1 MSDATLSLKQ
11 RLGGRSLYLVGM
23 MGSGKT
29 STGRPLAEQLGY
41 GFVDADAV
49 IEQAA
54 GCSIPE
60 IFERDGEAGFRALES
75 QVLNAIGQRHSLV
88 VATGGGVVTQ
98 QENWGLLHS
107 GIVVWLDVVPEQLMQ
122 RLRADSTV
130 RPLLQTDDPDA
141 ALNALLN
148 QRRPLYA
155 EADLTVVINQETPLA
170 VADGIL
176 QLLPS
181 LLKDPTQRRTDCVQ
195 AVGGSNR
202 TANHCNVIPGLISR
216 SQAVSINRCAAAS
229 KSG

>member
-1 MSDATLSLKQ
+1 MLDPTPSLKQ

-75 QVLNAIGQRHSLV
+75 QVLNAISQRHSLV

-107 GIVVWLDVVPEQLMQ
+107 GIVIWLDVVPEQLMQ
-122 RLRADSTV
+122 RLKADSTV

-148 QRRPLYA
+148 RRRPLYA
-155 EADLTVVINQETPLA
+155 EADLTVVIDQETPDA

-181 LLKDPTQRRTDCVQ
+181 LLKDPTQRRTD
-195 AVGGSNR
+195 
-202 TANHCNVIPGLISR
+202 
-216 SQAVSINRCAAAS
+216 
-229 KSG
+229 

>member
-1 MSDATLSLKQ
+1 MSYRRSRAMSDATPSLKQ

-29 STGRPLAEQLGY
+29 STGRPLAERLGY

-49 IEQAA
+49 IKQAA

-60 IFERDGEAGFRALES
+60 IFERDGEAGFRKLES
-75 QVLNAIGQRHSLV
+75 QVLSAISQRHSLV

-107 GIVVWLDVVPEQLMQ
+107 GIVIWLDVVPDQLLQ
-122 RLRADSTV
+122 RLKADSTV
-130 RPLLQTDDPDA
+130 RPLLQTDDPEA

-148 QRRPLYA
+148 ERRPLYA
-155 EADLTVVINQETPLA
+155 EADLTVVINEETPET

-176 QLLPS
+176 QLLPG
-181 LLKDPTQRRTDCVQ
+181 LLKDPTQRRID
-195 AVGGSNR
+195 
-202 TANHCNVIPGLISR
+202 
-216 SQAVSINRCAAAS
+216 
-229 KSG
+229 

>member
-1 MSDATLSLKQ
+1 MEDSTPTLKQ

-29 STGRPLAEQLGY
+29 STGRPLAERLGY

-60 IFERDGEAGFRALES
+60 IFERDGEAGFRSLES
-75 QVLNAIGQRHSLV
+75 QVLSAISQRHSLV

-98 QENWGLLHS
+98 PENWGMLHS
-107 GIVVWLDVVPEQLMQ
+107 GIVIWLDVMPDQLLQ
-122 RLRADSTV
+122 RLNADSTV
-130 RPLLQTDDPDA
+130 RPLLQTADPEA

-148 QRRPLYA
+148 ERRPLYA
-155 EADLTVVINQETPLA
+155 EADLTVVINDETPEA

-176 QLLPS
+176 QLVPS
-181 LLKDPTQRRTDCVQ
+181 LLKDPTQRRTD
-195 AVGGSNR
+195 
-202 TANHCNVIPGLISR
+202 
-216 SQAVSINRCAAAS
+216 
-229 KSG
+229 

>member
-1 MSDATLSLKQ
+1 MSDPTPSLKQ

-29 STGRPLAEQLGY
+29 STGRPLAQQLGY

-54 GCSIPE
+54 DCSIPE

-75 QVLNAIGQRHSLV
+75 QVLTAISQRHSLV

-107 GIVVWLDVVPEQLMQ
+107 GIVIWLDVVPGQLMQ
-122 RLRADSTV
+122 RLKADSTV

-155 EADLTVVINQETPLA
+155 EADLTVVIDQETPEA

-181 LLKDPTQRRTDCVQ
+181 LLKDPTQRPTD
-195 AVGGSNR
+195 
-202 TANHCNVIPGLISR
+202 
-216 SQAVSINRCAAAS
+216 
-229 KSG
+229 

>member
-1 MSDATLSLKQ
+1 MADSTPTLKQ
-11 RLGGRSLYLVGM
+11 RLAGRSLYLVGM

-29 STGRPLAEQLGY
+29 STGRPLAERLGY

-60 IFERDGEAGFRALES
+60 IFERDGEAGFRKLES
-75 QVLNAIGQRHSLV
+75 QVLSAISQRHSLV

-98 QENWGLLHS
+98 PENWGLLHS
-107 GIVVWLDVVPEQLMQ
+107 GIVIWLDVVPDQLLQ
-122 RLRADSTV
+122 RLNADSTV
-130 RPLLQTDDPDA
+130 RPLLQTADPEA

-148 QRRPLYA
+148 ERRPLYA
-155 EADLTVVINQETPLA
+155 EADLTVVINDETPEA

-181 LLKDPTQRRTDCVQ
+181 LLKDPSQRPTD
-195 AVGGSNR
+195 
-202 TANHCNVIPGLISR
+202 
-216 SQAVSINRCAAAS
+216 
-229 KSG
+229 

>member
-1 MSDATLSLKQ
+1 MSYCRFRVMADSTPTLKQ
-11 RLGGRSLYLVGM
+11 RLSGRSLYLVGM

-29 STGRPLAEQLGY
+29 STGRPLAERLGY

-60 IFERDGEAGFRALES
+60 IFERDGEAGFRSLES
-75 QVLNAIGQRHSLV
+75 QVLSAISQRHSLV

-98 QENWGLLHS
+98 PENWGLLHS
-107 GIVVWLDVVPEQLMQ
+107 GIVIWLDVVPDQLLH
-122 RLRADSTV
+122 RLNADSTV
-130 RPLLQTDDPDA
+130 RPLLQTTDPEA

-148 QRRPLYA
+148 KRRPLYS
-155 EADLTVVINQETPLA
+155 EADLTVVINDETPEA

-181 LLKDPTQRRTDCVQ
+181 LLKDPTQRRTD
-195 AVGGSNR
+195 
-202 TANHCNVIPGLISR
+202 
-216 SQAVSINRCAAAS
+216 
-229 KSG
+229 

>member
-1 MSDATLSLKQ
+1 MADSTPTLKQ

-29 STGRPLAEQLGY
+29 STGRPLAERLGY

-60 IFERDGEAGFRALES
+60 IFERDGEAGFRNLES
-75 QVLNAIGQRHSLV
+75 QVLSAISQRHSLV

-98 QENWGLLHS
+98 PENWGMLHS
-107 GIVVWLDVVPEQLMQ
+107 GIVIWLDVLPDQLLQ
-122 RLRADSTV
+122 RLNADSTV
-130 RPLLQTDDPDA
+130 RPLLQTADPEA

-148 QRRPLYA
+148 ERRPLYA
-155 EADLTVVINQETPLA
+155 EADLTVVINDETPEA

-176 QLLPS
+176 QLVPS
-181 LLKDPTQRRTDCVQ
+181 LLKDPTQRRTD
-195 AVGGSNR
+195 
-202 TANHCNVIPGLISR
+202 
-216 SQAVSINRCAAAS
+216 
-229 KSG
+229 

>member
-1 MSDATLSLKQ
+1 MADSTPTLKQ
-11 RLGGRSLYLVGM
+11 RLAGRSLYLVGM

-29 STGRPLAEQLGY
+29 STGRPLAERLGY

-60 IFERDGEAGFRALES
+60 IFERDGEAGFRKLES
-75 QVLNAIGQRHSLV
+75 QVLNAISQRHSLV

-98 QENWGLLHS
+98 PENWGLLHS
-107 GIVVWLDVVPEQLMQ
+107 GIVIWLDVVPEQLME
-122 RLRADSTV
+122 RLRSDNTV
-130 RPLLQTDDPDA
+130 RPLLQTADPDA
-141 ALNALLN
+141 ALNALLE

-155 EADLTVVINQETPLA
+155 EADLTVVINEETPET

-181 LLKDPTQRRTDCVQ
+181 LLKDPTQRRTD
-195 AVGGSNR
+195 
-202 TANHCNVIPGLISR
+202 
-216 SQAVSINRCAAAS
+216 
-229 KSG
+229 

>member
-1 MSDATLSLKQ
+1 MSYCRFRVMADSTPTLKQ

-29 STGRPLAEQLGY
+29 STGRPLAERLGY

-49 IEQAA
+49 VEQAA

-60 IFERDGEAGFRALES
+60 IFERDGEAGFRKLES
-75 QVLNAIGQRHSLV
+75 QVLNAISQRHSLV

-98 QENWGLLHS
+98 PENWGLLHS
-107 GIVVWLDVVPEQLMQ
+107 GIVIWLDVVPEQLMV
-122 RLRADSTV
+122 RLRSDNTV
-130 RPLLQTDDPDA
+130 RPLLQTADPEA

-155 EADLTVVINQETPLA
+155 EADLTVVINDETPVT

-181 LLKDPTQRRTDCVQ
+181 LLKDPTQRRTD
-195 AVGGSNR
+195 
-202 TANHCNVIPGLISR
+202 
-216 SQAVSINRCAAAS
+216 
-229 KSG
+229 

>member
-1 MSDATLSLKQ
+1 MSDPIPSLKQ

-29 STGRPLAEQLGY
+29 STGRPLAERLGY

-75 QVLNAIGQRHSLV
+75 QVLNAISQRHSLV

-107 GIVVWLDVVPEQLMQ
+107 GIVIWLDVMRDQLLT
-122 RLRADSTV
+122 RLKADATE
-130 RPLLQTDDPDA
+130 RPLLQTADPEA
-141 ALNALLN
+141 ALDALLAE
-148 QRRPLYA
+148 RKPLYA
-155 EADLTVVINQETPLA
+155 EADLTVVIDQEDPAA

-176 QLLPS
+176 QLLPG
-181 LLKDPTQRRTDCVQ
+181 LLQDPTQRRDD
-195 AVGGSNR
+195 
-202 TANHCNVIPGLISR
+202 
-216 SQAVSINRCAAAS
+216 
-229 KSG
+229 

>member
-1 MSDATLSLKQ
+1 MSDPIPSLKQ

-29 STGRPLAEQLGY
+29 STGRPLAERLGY

-75 QVLNAIGQRHSLV
+75 QVLNAISQRHSLV

-107 GIVVWLDVVPEQLMQ
+107 GIVIWLDVVPEQLMQ
-122 RLRADSTV
+122 RLKADSTV

-148 QRRPLYA
+148 RRRPLYA
-155 EADLTVVINQETPLA
+155 EADLTVVIDQETPDA

-181 LLKDPTQRRTDCVQ
+181 LLKDPTQRRTD
-195 AVGGSNR
+195 
-202 TANHCNVIPGLISR
+202 
-216 SQAVSINRCAAAS
+216 
-229 KSG
+229 

>member
-1 MSDATLSLKQ
+1 MADSTPTLKQ

-60 IFERDGEAGFRALES
+60 IFERDGEAGFRKLES
-75 QVLNAIGQRHSLV
+75 QVLSAISQRHSLV

-107 GIVVWLDVVPEQLMQ
+107 GIVIWLDVVPEQLME
-122 RLRADSTV
+122 RLRSDNTV
-130 RPLLQTDDPDA
+130 RPLLQTADPDA
-141 ALNALLN
+141 ALNALLE
-148 QRRPLYA
+148 QRRHLYA
-155 EADLTVVINQETPLA
+155 EADLTVVINDEPPEA

-176 QLLPS
+176 QLLPG
-181 LLKDPTQRRTDCVQ
+181 LLKDPTQRRTD
-195 AVGGSNR
+195 
-202 TANHCNVIPGLISR
+202 
-216 SQAVSINRCAAAS
+216 
-229 KSG
+229 